1 MGYPKSLVQRIVDK
15 KQMSQVGGG
24 GHFVAGTQILLS
36 GHLQHFLGH
45 ELAQQIPKLLVIIN
59 SNIDWQWSAW

>member
-1 MGYPKSLVQRIVDK
+1 
-15 KQMSQVGGG
+15 MSQVGGG
-24 GHFVAGTQILLS
+24 SHFVAGTQILLS

-45 ELAQQIPKLLVIIN
+45 ELAQQIQKLLVIIN